1 MSSEPHNEI
10 NQETANLF
18 GDVFAYDFSSKK
30 AVCLLTKG
38 GRKCGTNISSKR
50 PFNLKRHVTCV
61 HPDFTAAII
70 ENETVNCIET
80 ELLDSFTEMFTVNGR
95 PFCLLKDSGFSRIY
109 KILIDQI
116 EKNTK
121 QKIHIDVNKVKDH
134 IESTKEG
141 MTEML
146 KNEVKNKPIAL
157 MMDIATKNNRTI
169 LGVNIQY
176 VIGNR
181 IVLRTLR
188 MIRLNESHTGKHL
201 ADLVVNILAE
211 FGISMDQLFSVT
223 TDNAG
228 YMLLSSEILDE
239 FANNN
244 ADNESEE
251 LMELSADQIEED
263 FYRQMLKEA
272 EEEFVAYAQPDHVKS
287 IPCGAHRFQLAVND
301 TFSKCKSADK
311 LVAKVRAV
319 AKKLRTPN
327 IYNVLR
333 EKQLKFPM
341 IDNKTRW
348 NGKYTMVS
356 VILHFVLFFDMELNI
371 LKFPQIIVNILIC

>member
-1 MSSEPHNEI
+1 MSSQTLNEN

-18 GDVFAYDFSSKK
+18 GDIFAYDHSSKK
-30 AVCLLTKG
+30 SICLLNKG
-38 GRKCGTNISSKR
+38 EKKCSTNISSKR
-50 PFNLKRHVTCV
+50 PSNLKRHIARV
-61 HPDFTAAII
+61 HPNFTATII
-70 ENETVNCIET
+70 ENDTSHCIET
-80 ELLDSFTEMFTVNGR
+80 EILNSFTEMFTLNGR
-95 PFCLLKDSGFSRIY
+95 PFSLLKDSGFSKIY
-109 KILIDQI
+109 KILVDQI
-116 EKNTK
+116 QKNTK
-121 QKIHIDVNKVKDH
+121 QKVHIDINKVKDH
-134 IESTKEG
+134 IEVTKK
-141 MTEML
+141 EMVEKL

-188 MIRLNESHTGKHL
+188 MIRLDESHTAKHL
-201 ADLVVNILAE
+201 ADVVVKILAE
-211 FGISMDQLFSVT
+211 FEISMDQLFSVT

-239 FANNN
+239 FATNNV
-244 ADNESEE
+244 DIEDEE
-251 LMELSADQIEED
+251 LLELEDED
-263 FYRQMLKEA
+263 FYRRMLKEA
-272 EEEFVAYAQPDHVKS
+272 EEEFLTYAQPDHVKS
-287 IPCGAHRFQLAVND
+287 IPCGAHRFQLAIND
-301 TFSKCKSADK
+301 TFTKCQSSDK
-311 LVAKVRAV
+311 LVAKVRLV

-333 EKQLKFPM
+333 EKQLKFPL

-356 VILHFVLFFDMELNI
+356 VISPFVIFYDCKNMYLCR
-371 LKFPQIIVNILIC
+371 NILIFFFE